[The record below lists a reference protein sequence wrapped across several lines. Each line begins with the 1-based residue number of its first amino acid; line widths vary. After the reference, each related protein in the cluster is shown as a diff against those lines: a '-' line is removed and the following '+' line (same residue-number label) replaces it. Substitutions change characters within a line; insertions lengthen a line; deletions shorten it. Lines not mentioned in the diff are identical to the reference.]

1 MVLEE
6 STLKGQMSDS
16 HCHQLVLQ
24 HGNGQDLN
32 RFSGS
37 KEAPTIKKGNVY
49 DVKNTLEQQ

>member
-1 MVLEE
+1 MVLEV

-32 RFSGS
+32 RFSAS
-37 KEAPTIKKGNVY
+37 EVAPTIKKAMLIAE
-49 DVKNTLEQQ
+49 KNTLEYE